1 MGARMIIR
9 LPAKQKLRGQR
20 GTAAGVR
27 TSENMVWS
35 MACRFSEIKG
45 LLELGFQTEK
55 AGHIGGSG
63 QREGGPKVGVMEE
76 LQSLGITKRMNG

>member
-1 MGARMIIR
+1 M
-9 LPAKQKLRGQR
+9 
-20 GTAAGVR
+20 R

-63 QREGGPKVGVMEE
+63 QREGDLKLGSWRS
-76 LQSLGITKRMNG
+76 LSLGITKRMNG